1 MTLARTRSA
10 PTIGSIIRTTS
21 LASSRSIFSW
31 RSITAALSGSS
42 PSPLG
47 RASGR
52 PVLSIRTTASGRRP
66 STENATRFTMPA
78 MVLAAS
84 GRLRFSVRM
93 TDALAGCSRDSNSE
107 ALAIAMWTRALR
119 TSPMVAIVRA
129 ISPSRARR

>member
-52 PVLSIRTTASGRRP
+52 PVLSMRQEEEALVAQVRP
-66 STENATRFTMPA
+66 E
-78 MVLAAS
+78 
-84 GRLRFSVRM
+84 
-93 TDALAGCSRDSNSE
+93 LAGRQAESRQE
-107 ALAIAMWTRALR
+107 QMPR
-119 TSPMVAIVRA
+119 
-129 ISPSRARR
+129 